1 MNTVLD
7 QGQTLGEKKQLEA
20 TEKNYEK
27 DKIRIVR
34 DHRRKQ
40 SRESKCFQI
49 QLSIRITA
57 ELEKIP
63 YQASQQRYKVPQ
75 KILQYTTELQANFK
89 NKISNTLKGCHIP
102 VR

>member
-20 TEKNYEK
+20 TEKSYEK

-49 QLSIRITA
+49 
-57 ELEKIP
+57 
-63 YQASQQRYKVPQ
+63 
-75 KILQYTTELQANFK
+75 
-89 NKISNTLKGCHIP
+89 
-102 VR
+102 